1 MNKPIDC
8 LLIGH
13 NEMDFAEYEAG
24 VRKMGTHTGGFRD
37 LDLNFIRYRGRPT
50 TAGEIFNLFSRD
62 RDGNGMEPLTPGE
75 TFSGTIAYLGT
86 YLNRRGYSFHY
97 INSFRDNK
105 DELTEKLKS
114 FTYRT
119 IAITTT
125 LYVSVFPITEIVD
138 FINERRRG
146 AKIVLGGP
154 FIYTQYRTQNAT
166 YLDYLFNTVIGADY
180 YVINPQGEA
189 ALVEILRH
197 LKNGIPLP
205 QIDNVY
211 NKSTAE
217 DQFPDVSRENNILA
231 ENMVDWELFSGG
243 VGTYANLRTAVS
255 CPFSCTFC
263 SFPRHAGKYQTAG
276 VEEIEKEL
284 ISLDKIGTVKSVQ
297 FIDDT
302 FNVPVKRFKEIL
314 RMMIRNKFGFKW
326 YSHFRCQFADAE
338 MIELM
343 KESGCEGVFLGIESG
358 NDGILKN
365 MNKAVNVEKYLDGI
379 DLLKKNEILSYG
391 SFIIG
396 FPGETG
402 ETAGDTLR
410 FIQESGLDFYHAQ
423 LWYCEPIT
431 PIWNDREKYLLKGNG
446 FEWSHR
452 TMDSRGASD
461 WVDKIFMSVEDPT
474 WIPLNNFEFDA
485 VFRLLHRGLNLH
497 KIKRFIRS
505 FNNGVRD
512 KIKSPHREDAG
523 FNCIEEIRKSLEEE
537 DDKLL
542 ADDLSDEDDVDFNF

>member
-1 MNKPIDC
+1 MNKQIDC
-8 LLIGH
+8 LIIGH

-24 VRKMGTHTGGFRD
+24 VRKMGTNTGAFRD

-62 RDGNGMEPLTPGE
+62 GGKAGSIKPLTPGE
-75 TFSGTIAYLGT
+75 TFSGTVAYLGT
-86 YLNRRGYSFHY
+86 YLNRRGFSFHY
-97 INSFRDNK
+97 INSFRDEK
-105 DELTEKLKS
+105 EKLAEKLKN

-119 IAITTT
+119 IAVTTT

-138 FINERRRG
+138 FIKEHHSG

-154 FIYTQYRTQNAT
+154 FIYTQYRTQNAI
-166 YLDYLFNTVIGADY
+166 YLAYLFNTVIGADY

-197 LKNGIPLP
+197 LKNDIPLP

-211 NKSTAE
+211 IKSTAE
-217 DQFPDVSRENNILA
+217 DQFPEVSRENNILA
-231 ENMVDWELFSGG
+231 DNMVDWDLFSGG
-243 VGTYANLRTAVS
+243 VGECANLRTAIS
-255 CPFSCTFC
+255 CPFSCAFC
-263 SFPRHAGKYQTAG
+263 GFPRHAGKYQTAG

-284 ISLDKIGTVKSVQ
+284 ISLDKVGTVKSIQ

-358 NDGILKN
+358 NDQILKN
-365 MNKAVNVEKYLDGI
+365 MNKAVNIGKYLKGI

-396 FPGETG
+396 FPGETD

-410 FIQESGLDFYHAQ
+410 FIRESGLDFYHAQ

-431 PIWNDREKYLLKGNG
+431 PVWGDREKYRLKGNG

-452 TMDSRGASD
+452 TMDSKGASD

-474 WIPLNNFEFDA
+474 WVPLNNFEFDG
-485 VFRLLHRGLNLH
+485 VFHLLHRGLDLH
-497 KIKRFIRS
+497 KIKRFIES
-505 FNNGVRD
+505 FNNAVRD
-512 KIKSPHREDAG
+512 KIKSPHLEETG
-523 FNCIEEIRKSLEEE
+523 LNYIEEIKKSLEEE
-537 DDKLL
+537 EKLP